1 MKIDTLSEFCDAAV
15 LTASA
20 GVVGDVI
27 DNRNAD
33 GTVRQIGAVENVFAW
48 ASVQTALAGAT
59 AVTIDLVTA
68 DDAALSTNAVV
79 LNTSGS
85 IAAAAFIPGKV
96 LIKAKLPPF
105 GLKAYIGI
113 KQGAAAS
120 YSAGKIDAF
129 LTKNVSEGKVA
140 AKSNVSY

>member
-1 MKIDTLSEFCDAAV
+1 MKIDSLSEFCDATV

-33 GTVRQIGAVENVFAW
+33 GTVRQIGAGTPVYAY
-48 ASVQTALAGAT
+48 ADVQTALAGAT

-79 LNTSGS
+79 ISTSGS

-96 LIKAKLPPF
+96 LIKTALPAM

-113 KQGAAAS
+113 KQSSAAS
-120 YSAGKIDAF
+120 FSAGKIDAF
-129 LTKNVSEGKVA
+129 LAKDVPMGKVA